1 MCIQHT
7 LDEFFHLV
15 FLLLNTYFNSH
26 MRYSNIFLLNNIKL
40 CLYDSEKRFR
50 NGRTAPPIFI
60 SERVHGACIQIWWRS
75 TCMRRGLSQVGPTIA
90 GHLLAFGHFG
100 VCAAG
105 RLDETECKRLRTC
118 FFVFFSKFRY
128 GLNY

>member
-7 LDEFFHLV
+7 LDEFSLLI
-15 FLLLNTYFNSH
+15 FLLLNTYFDSH
-26 MRYSNIFLLNNIKL
+26 TRYSNNFLQNNIKL

-50 NGRTAPPIFI
+50 NGHTAPPIFI
-60 SERVHGACIQIWWRS
+60 TERIDGNGRQNSWSSAWR
-75 TCMRRGLSQVGPTIA
+75 CRGFSQFGHAIA
-90 GHLLAFGHFG
+90 GQLLAFGHFG

-105 RLDETECKRLRTC
+105 RLDETECNSLRTC
-118 FFVFFSKFRY
+118 FFLYFSKFRY

>member
-40 CLYDSEKRFR
+40 CLFDSEKRFR
-50 NGRTAPPIFI
+50 NGHTAPPIFK
-60 SERVHGACIQIWWRS
+60 SERIDGAGMQNSLRRRCYLWLECDARVVYSQSQARPWRDRPMGLWCCLWPECDGGFVYS
-75 TCMRRGLSQVGPTIA
+75 WSQARPRRDTIM
-90 GHLLAFGHFG
+90 
-100 VCAAG
+100 
-105 RLDETECKRLRTC
+105 
-118 FFVFFSKFRY
+118 
-128 GLNY
+128 

>member
-7 LDEFFHLV
+7 LDECFHLV

-40 CLYDSEKRFR
+40 CLFDSEKRFR
-50 NGRTAPPIFI
+50 NGRTAPPLFK
-60 SERVHGACIQIWWRS
+60 SERVHGASRQISWS
-75 TCMRRGLSQVGPTIA
+75 SACLRRGLSQVGPAIA
-90 GHLLAFGHFG
+90 GQLLAFGHFG

-105 RLDETECKRLRTC
+105 RLDETKCKWLMTC

>member
-7 LDEFFHLV
+7 LDECFHLV

-40 CLYDSEKRFR
+40 CLFDSEKRFR
-50 NGRTAPPIFI
+50 NGHTAPPIFK
-60 SERVHGACIQIWWRS
+60 SERVHGASRQISWS
-75 TCMRRGLSQVGPTIA
+75 SACLRRGLSQVGPAIV
-90 GHLLAFGHFG
+90 GQLLAFGHFG

-118 FFVFFSKFRY
+118 FFYFF
-128 GLNY
+128 LNLGMA

>member
-7 LDEFFHLV
+7 LDEFFDLV
-15 FLLLNTYFNSH
+15 FLLLNTYFDSH
-26 MRYSNIFLLNNIKL
+26 MRYSKFVLLNNIKL

-50 NGRTAPPIFI
+50 NGRTAPPILVT
-60 SERVHGACIQIWWRS
+60 ERIDGNGRQNSCSSAWHC
-75 TCMRRGLSQVGPTIA
+75 RGFAQVGPTIA
-90 GHLLAFGHFG
+90 GQLLAFGHFG

-118 FFVFFSKFRY
+118 FFGFFSKDFQKKI
-128 GLNY
+128 